1 MRIVNKNRLLT
12 QKDVFKSVVCFKK
25 LYTTNTTNKEKTDRK
40 QKGSSHIQVDIIVY
54 KSRVVQLSVS
64 DQ

>member
-1 MRIVNKNRLLT
+1 M
-12 QKDVFKSVVCFKK
+12 FKK
-25 LYTTNTTNKEKTDRK
+25 KKRKTLYNNKKNNLKLKNQTDRK
-40 QKGSSHIQVDIIVY
+40 QKGSRHIQVDIIVY

>member
-1 MRIVNKNRLLT
+1 MRIVNKNKYRLLT
-12 QKDVFKSVVCFKK
+12 QNDVFKSVLKNSIQQILK
-25 LYTTNTTNKEKTDRK
+25 LKTGTDRK

>member
-1 MRIVNKNRLLT
+1 M
-12 QKDVFKSVVCFKK
+12 FKK
-25 LYTTNTTNKEKTDRK
+25 KEKNSIQQKNNLKLKNQTDRK
-40 QKGSSHIQVDIIVY
+40 QKGSRHIQVDIIVY

>member
-1 MRIVNKNRLLT
+1 M
-12 QKDVFKSVVCFKK
+12 FKKKREK
-25 LYTTNTTNKEKTDRK
+25 LYTTTKKNNLKIKNQTDRK
-40 QKGSSHIQVDIIVY
+40 QKGSRHIQVDIIVY